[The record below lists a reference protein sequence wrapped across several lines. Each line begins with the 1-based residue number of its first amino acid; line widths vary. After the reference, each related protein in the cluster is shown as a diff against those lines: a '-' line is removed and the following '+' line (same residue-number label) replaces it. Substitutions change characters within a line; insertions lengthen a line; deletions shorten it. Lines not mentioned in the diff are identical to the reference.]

1 MPPSGSVCVGLCVVS
16 SMVSSPVKLLDF
28 AAADNLTT
36 ALLPLCPRKYSGIK
50 LISSGM
56 SESKG
61 PVSHHKQSNA
71 HHRRF
76 APLRCGV
83 RKLRFCIGERGAS
96 ARFHQTGMGSL
107 RLGDGNGV
115 RSAALDQATNRLPH
129 GGDSNPKAGG
139 KTEQAT
145 EMGPSTPRP
154 EDGERGLRGSHSH
167 CKVALGWA
175 VGGYAPEP
183 VEKLLDTATPPQSA
197 LTLRGSER
205 PGPADRAHLSDR
217 GPDPRDGS
225 GPRPRCL
232 PCPFLRRRR
241 ARRYRVCALWTGGPA
256 WLLRLSGRRSS

>member
-1 MPPSGSVCVGLCVVS
+1 MLAASFGLSSSGRMPPSGSVCVGLCVVS
-16 SMVSSPVKLLDF
+16 SMVSSPVKLLGF

-96 ARFHQTGMGSL
+96 ARFHRTGMGSL

-139 KTEQAT
+139 K
-145 EMGPSTPRP
+145 PSRQLRWVLPHPDRKMAS
-154 EDGERGLRGSHSH
+154 GGSVAAILIAKSRYAGL
-167 CKVALGWA
+167 WA
-175 VGGYAPEP
+175 VTRPNRW
-183 VEKLLDTATPPQSA
+183 KSCWIPQH
-197 LTLRGSER
+197 RHKV
-205 PGPADRAHLSDR
+205 P
-217 GPDPRDGS
+217 
-225 GPRPRCL
+225 
-232 PCPFLRRRR
+232 
-241 ARRYRVCALWTGGPA
+241 
-256 WLLRLSGRRSS
+256 